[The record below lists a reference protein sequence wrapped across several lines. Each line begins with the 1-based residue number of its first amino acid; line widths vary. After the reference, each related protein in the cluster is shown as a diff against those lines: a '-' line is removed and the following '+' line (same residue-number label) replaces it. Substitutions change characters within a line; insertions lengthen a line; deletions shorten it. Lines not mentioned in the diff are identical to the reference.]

1 MEETMN
7 SPSDAS
13 RAAAG
18 QPLNI
23 TVSDI
28 APNVIL
34 CVLNGEI
41 DLATA
46 PRMQQKLTEAISIVP
61 AHLVIDVSDVE
72 FLGSAGLRALI
83 ELDAAQQAVGH
94 RLAVIVDHN
103 KAVTRPLRITGLDQV
118 LDLHTELETA
128 VRACREHTSTE
139 SDEVPPP

>member
-7 SPSDAS
+7 SPSDAG
-13 RAAAG
+13 RAAAR

-28 APNVIL
+28 APNVI
-34 CVLNGEI
+34 
-41 DLATA
+41 
-46 PRMQQKLTEAISIVP
+46 
-61 AHLVIDVSDVE
+61 LVIDVSDVE

-83 ELDAAQQAVGH
+83 ELDAAQRAVGH
-94 RLAVIVDHN
+94 RVAVIVDHN

-128 VRACREHTSTE
+128 VRACREHTRTE